1 MLVIVILQYIQDKV
15 KHYSWC
21 LKCLRANT
29 QDTIK
34 SYSWGLK
41 YYWYTQKSVSPFNGT
56 SLRRSFFSLIGK
68 AVNVACYGNLV
79 WSHPIRE
86 QAFNFSIGC
95 LPIALSW
102 ASQILGQ
109 WGKLSACDGEI
120 DELKACQLLTSAQFS
135 THTLPNQGK
144 AHLCSQ
150 LTNFFGSPQAN
161 LSLA

>member
-29 QDTIK
+29 QATIK
-34 SYSWGLK
+34 SCTWCLK
-41 YYWYTQKSVSPFNGT
+41 YHWYPQKVFRHSTAFPCKEG
-56 SLRRSFFSLIGK
+56 LSFIGK
-68 AVNVACYGNLV
+68 AVNVACYANLV
-79 WSHPIRE
+79 RSHPIRE

-120 DELKACQLLTSAQFS
+120 DELKARQLLTSAQFS
-135 THTLPNQGK
+135 SHTLPNQGK